1 MKSITHQVQAAILVG
16 ALAVPGA
23 TVCRASEE
31 AKPVSGPWEAGEFT
45 FPAKQKKTRKSL
57 SGIACPSVPGASAKS
72 CLVVFD
78 EGTQAHYV
86 TISTGGYTI
95 DNTEVALR
103 ASDDELDAEGATTD
117 GEFYYVT
124 GSHSAKRNS
133 CESNPGS
140 RHVIRFAVDPASGKA
155 KYDAERRLVGY
166 RDTGALWRLMAAQP
180 ALKDSVGEQKC
191 LGTEPPRDAPELK
204 GQRGVNIEGIAAGKD
219 GALHFGFRGPAL
231 NGSAPVLTV
240 DARALFESDDPKAT
254 VTTLEIGTGRGIR
267 DLATVKDGIL
277 VLAGPDDDKSN
288 EKVGW
293 IVGLWNGVP
302 SDKPKFKELARLA
315 LDDVHPRKCD
325 EQLKEER
332 KPEAI
337 AVLKDEPDV
346 LDFVIMS
353 DGMCDGGPLR
363 FTIARKD

>member
-1 MKSITHQVQAAILVG
+1 MKCIARQVRAAVLIG
-16 ALAVPGA
+16 ALAASGA

-57 SGIACPSVPGASAKS
+57 SGIACQNIPGASAKP

-86 TISTGGYTI
+86 TISPDSYTI
-95 DNTEVALR
+95 DNTEIALR
-103 ASDDELDAEGATTD
+103 QSDDELDAEGATTD

-140 RHVIRFAVDPASGKA
+140 RHVIRFAVDPANGKA
-155 KYDAERRLVGY
+155 RHDAQGRLVGY
-166 RDTGALWRLMAAQP
+166 RDTSALWQLMSAQP
-180 ALKDSVGEQKC
+180 ALKGSVGEQKC
-191 LGTEPPRDAPELK
+191 LGTESPRDAPELK
-204 GQRGVNIEGIAAGKD
+204 GQRGVNIEGIAAGK
-219 GALHFGFRGPAL
+219 GGLLHFGFRGPAV

-240 DARALFESDDPKAT
+240 DAHALFESDDPKAA
-254 VTTLEIGTGRGIR
+254 VTLLEVGTGRGIR
-267 DLATVKDGIL
+267 DLTTVKDGIL
-277 VLAGPDDDKSN
+277 VLAGPDDDKAN
-288 EKVGW
+288 EKAGW
-293 IVGLWNGVP
+293 IVGLWSGVP
-302 SDKPKFKELARLA
+302 SDKPTFKEIAKLA
-315 LDDVHPRKCD
+315 LNDVKLRKCD
-325 EQLKEER
+325 DEL

-337 AVLKDEPDV
+337 AVLKDEPGA

-363 FTIARKD
+363 FTVARKD

>member
-1 MKSITHQVQAAILVG
+1 MKSITRQVQTAILVG
-16 ALAVPGA
+16 ALAASGA
-23 TVCRASEE
+23 TASRASEE

-57 SGIACPSVPGASAKS
+57 SGIACKSIPASSTKS

-86 TISTGGYTI
+86 AISSDGYTI
-95 DNTEVALR
+95 DNTELALR
-103 ASDDELDAEGATTD
+103 SSDGELDAEGATTD

-140 RHVIRFAVDPASGKA
+140 RHVIRFAVDPATGKA
-155 KYDAERRLVGY
+155 RPDAQGRLVGY
-166 RDTGALWRLMAAQP
+166 RDTGALWGLMAAQP
-180 ALKDSVGEQKC
+180 ALEDSVGEQKC
-191 LGTEPPRDAPELK
+191 LGTEPPRDAPKLK

-219 GALHFGFRGPAL
+219 GALHFGLRGPAV
-231 NGSAPVLTV
+231 NGNAPVLTV
-240 DARALFESDDPKAT
+240 DAHALFEGDSPKAA
-254 VTTLEIGTGRGIR
+254 VTLLEVGTGRGIR
-267 DLATVKDGIL
+267 DLTTVKDGIL

-293 IVGLWNGVP
+293 IVGLWSGIP

-315 LDDVHPRKCD
+315 LDDVKLRKCD
-325 EQLKEER
+325 DEL

-337 AVLKDEPDV
+337 AVLKDERDV